1 MKSSLPINSNE
12 HPSYQL
18 HRKQLWTQILLPI
31 IFATLVFIGIIVIT
45 SLSALRD
52 HGDVGRWAAIST
64 IWLTLPVMIA
74 GLIFLILLISLIY
87 LLSRVIAIIPPYA
100 YQAQGIVYKIES
112 IVKRFAEMFRK
123 PMLAAKEITGLVRTY
138 IENLGKENSG

>member
-1 MKSSLPINSNE
+1 MKSSMPINSNE

-31 IFATLVFIGIIVIT
+31 IFAALVFIAIIIIT
-45 SLSALRD
+45 SLGALRY

-74 GLIFLILLISLIY
+74 GLIFLILLIVLIY
-87 LLSRVIAIIPPYA
+87 LLSRVIAVIPPYS
-100 YQAQGIVYKIES
+100 YQAQSIVYRIES

-123 PMLAAKEITGLVRTY
+123 PMLAIQELTELVRAY
-138 IENLGKENSG
+138 IDNLRKANSG